1 MDIKKAIDEMTDE
14 ELEEYMKKQEAI
26 LGSVQLQGLVMNQ
39 GQGTFDPGMMGLQMV
54 YGPPPGPQAPAAG
67 MVNEQTGE
75 WRCSCGELNTGKFCG
90 NRGMPR
96 STNK

>member
-1 MDIKKAIDEMTDE
+1 MNNNAKPIEEMTDE
-14 ELEEYMKKQEAI
+14 ELEEYMKEQEAI
-26 LGSVQLQGLVMNQ
+26 IGSVQLQGLVMSRE
-39 GQGTFDPGMMGLQMV
+39 TFDPGKMGLQTV

-90 NRGMPR
+90 NCGMPR